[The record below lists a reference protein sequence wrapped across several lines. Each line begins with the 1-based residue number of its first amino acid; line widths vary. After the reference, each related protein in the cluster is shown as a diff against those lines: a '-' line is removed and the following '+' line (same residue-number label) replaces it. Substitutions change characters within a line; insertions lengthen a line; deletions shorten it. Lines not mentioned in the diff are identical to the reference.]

1 VVLDFDVFRQRA
13 GFGEESEEEVHTQS
27 SERTADETMEVD
39 ITPSI
44 TDNRLTQFKTSL
56 QRAFRDNRAQSLSL
70 VRVRDSVN
78 TDNVEPFTQGE
89 IRAAIDQM
97 TEENQVMMADGIVF
111 LI

>member
-1 VVLDFDVFRQRA
+1 
-13 GFGEESEEEVHTQS
+13 
-27 SERTADETMEVD
+27 
-39 ITPSI
+39 
-44 TDNRLTQFKTSL
+44 LTQFKTSL

-89 IRAAIDQM
+89 IHAAIDQM

>member
-44 TDNRLTQFKTSL
+44 TDNR
-56 QRAFRDNRAQSLSL
+56 
-70 VRVRDSVN
+70 
-78 TDNVEPFTQGE
+78 
-89 IRAAIDQM
+89 
-97 TEENQVMMADGIVF
+97 
-111 LI
+111 